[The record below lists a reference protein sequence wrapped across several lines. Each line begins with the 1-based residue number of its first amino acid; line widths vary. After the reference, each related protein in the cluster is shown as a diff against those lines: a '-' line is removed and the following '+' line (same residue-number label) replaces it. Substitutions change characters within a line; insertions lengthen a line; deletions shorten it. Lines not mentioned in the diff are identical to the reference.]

1 MHILHTLA
9 GSHLGGMEFRVLEQ
23 AQWLKEQGHVVAIA
37 APPGSETLKAAHER
51 SLEAVG
57 IDFESA
63 YSPSTVLGL
72 RRLVKRLR
80 IEVIDA
86 HSRADGKTSA
96 LCQDLCAVVRTRHF
110 AKYLRTSLRKR
121 LEWRVGCHHVI
132 ATSGEGR
139 NDIVSA
145 GFAPAER
152 VSVVGEWA
160 DQRFFLDVD
169 KAALRQRM
177 RAELGLDAD
186 AFVVATIG
194 MLRPEKRQDDL
205 LRVVQQLRQRAIPAI
220 ALVVGTPTAEKAAFG
235 PRLRAL
241 ADELGIAAHTVFAGH
256 RGDIDQVIHA
266 ADALLVPSS
275 NEAWSRVVPEAFAA
289 GCPVV
294 VSNVGGLPEIVKP
307 DATGWLAEPG
317 DVAGFTGHVAGIWS
331 DPARARRVVEQA
343 RVFAED
349 NFQLGRKMDET
360 LRAYEVAIRRKRG
373 R

>member
-1 MHILHTLA
+1 MHILHLA

-145 GFAPAER
+145 GFAP
-152 VSVVGEWA
+152 VSASAWSANGPTSVSSW
-160 DQRFFLDVD
+160 
-169 KAALRQRM
+169 
-177 RAELGLDAD
+177 
-186 AFVVATIG
+186 TWT
-194 MLRPEKRQDDL
+194 RPRC
-205 LRVVQQLRQRAIPAI
+205 ASACAPNS
-220 ALVVGTPTAEKAAFG
+220 GWTPTPSWSPPSACCARKSARTTCSAW
-235 PRLRAL
+235 
-241 ADELGIAAHTVFAGH
+241 
-256 RGDIDQVIHA
+256 
-266 ADALLVPSS
+266 SS
-275 NEAWSRVVPEAFAA
+275 NCASARSPPSRWWSARPPPRRPPSAPA
-289 GCPVV
+289 
-294 VSNVGGLPEIVKP
+294 
-307 DATGWLAEPG
+307 
-317 DVAGFTGHVAGIWS
+317 
-331 DPARARRVVEQA
+331 ARA
-343 RVFAED
+343 
-349 NFQLGRKMDET
+349 GR
-360 LRAYEVAIRRKRG
+360 
-373 R
+373 

>member
-1 MHILHTLA
+1 MQILHTLA

-145 GFAPAER
+145 SRRPNASAWSANGPTS
-152 VSVVGEWA
+152 VSSWTWT
-160 DQRFFLDVD
+160 RP
-169 KAALRQRM
+169 RCQRM

-205 LRVVQQLRQRAIPAI
+205 LRVVQQLRQREIPAI

-235 PRLRAL
+235 PGCARWPMNWASRPIPCSPA
-241 ADELGIAAHTVFAGH
+241 IAATST
-256 RGDIDQVIHA
+256 R
-266 ADALLVPSS
+266 
-275 NEAWSRVVPEAFAA
+275 
-289 GCPVV
+289 
-294 VSNVGGLPEIVKP
+294 
-307 DATGWLAEPG
+307 
-317 DVAGFTGHVAGIWS
+317 
-331 DPARARRVVEQA
+331 
-343 RVFAED
+343 
-349 NFQLGRKMDET
+349 
-360 LRAYEVAIRRKRG
+360 
-373 R
+373 

>member
-235 PRLRAL
+235 PGCARWPMNWASRPIPCSPA
-241 ADELGIAAHTVFAGH
+241 IAATST
-256 RGDIDQVIHA
+256 R
-266 ADALLVPSS
+266 
-275 NEAWSRVVPEAFAA
+275 
-289 GCPVV
+289 
-294 VSNVGGLPEIVKP
+294 
-307 DATGWLAEPG
+307 
-317 DVAGFTGHVAGIWS
+317 
-331 DPARARRVVEQA
+331 
-343 RVFAED
+343 
-349 NFQLGRKMDET
+349 
-360 LRAYEVAIRRKRG
+360 
-373 R
+373 

>member
-1 MHILHTLA
+1 M
-9 GSHLGGMEFRVLEQ
+9 
-23 AQWLKEQGHVVAIA
+23 AIA

-160 DQRFFLDVD
+160 DQRFFLTWTRPRCASACALNSGWTPTPSWSPPSACCAR
-169 KAALRQRM
+169 KAPGRPAARGPAAAPARDSRH
-177 RAELGLDAD
+177 RAGGRHAHRREGR
-186 AFVVATIG
+186 
-194 MLRPEKRQDDL
+194 LRP
-205 LRVVQQLRQRAIPAI
+205 
-220 ALVVGTPTAEKAAFG
+220 
-235 PRLRAL
+235 RLHAL

-275 NEAWSRVVPEAFAA
+275 NEAWSRVVPEASPPAA
-289 GCPVV
+289 RWWSAMWADCPR
-294 VSNVGGLPEIVKP
+294 S
-307 DATGWLAEPG
+307 
-317 DVAGFTGHVAGIWS
+317 
-331 DPARARRVVEQA
+331 
-343 RVFAED
+343 
-349 NFQLGRKMDET
+349 
-360 LRAYEVAIRRKRG
+360 
-373 R
+373 

>member
-1 MHILHTLA
+1 M
-9 GSHLGGMEFRVLEQ
+9 
-23 AQWLKEQGHVVAIA
+23 AQEQGHVVAIA

-194 MLRPEKRQDDL
+194 MLRPESAR
-205 LRVVQQLRQRAIPAI
+205 
-220 ALVVGTPTAEKAAFG
+220 TTCC
-235 PRLRAL
+235 
-241 ADELGIAAHTVFAGH
+241 
-256 RGDIDQVIHA
+256 
-266 ADALLVPSS
+266 
-275 NEAWSRVVPEAFAA
+275 AWSSSCASARFP
-289 GCPVV
+289 P
-294 VSNVGGLPEIVKP
+294 SR
-307 DATGWLAEPG
+307 W
-317 DVAGFTGHVAGIWS
+317 WS
-331 DPARARRVVEQA
+331 ARPPPRRPPSAPAARA
-343 RVFAED
+343 
-349 NFQLGRKMDET
+349 GR
-360 LRAYEVAIRRKRG
+360 
-373 R
+373 

>member
-1 MHILHTLA
+1 M
-9 GSHLGGMEFRVLEQ
+9 
-23 AQWLKEQGHVVAIA
+23 
-37 APPGSETLKAAHER
+37 
-51 SLEAVG
+51 
-57 IDFESA
+57 
-63 YSPSTVLGL
+63 LGL

-152 VSVVGEWA
+152 VSVVWA

-169 KAALRQRM
+169 KAALRQHM

-205 LRVVQQLRQRAIPAI
+205 LRVVQQLRQREIPHRAGGRH
-220 ALVVGTPTAEKAAFG
+220 AHRREAAFG
-235 PRLRAL
+235 PGCARWPMNWASRPIPCSPA
-241 ADELGIAAHTVFAGH
+241 IAATST
-256 RGDIDQVIHA
+256 R
-266 ADALLVPSS
+266 
-275 NEAWSRVVPEAFAA
+275 
-289 GCPVV
+289 
-294 VSNVGGLPEIVKP
+294 
-307 DATGWLAEPG
+307 
-317 DVAGFTGHVAGIWS
+317 
-331 DPARARRVVEQA
+331 
-343 RVFAED
+343 
-349 NFQLGRKMDET
+349 
-360 LRAYEVAIRRKRG
+360 
-373 R
+373 

>member
-23 AQWLKEQGHVVAIA
+23 AQWLRSRTCRGHRRA
-37 APPGSETLKAAHER
+37 ARQQTLKAAHER

-96 LCQDLCAVVRTRHF
+96 VPRTRHF

-145 GFAPAER
+145 GFARRARQRGRRMGRPA
-152 VSVVGEWA
+152 
-160 DQRFFLDVD
+160 FLPGRGG
-169 KAALRQRM
+169 ALRQR
-177 RAELGLDAD
+177 ALNWLDAD

-194 MLRPEKRQDDL
+194 MLRPEKRRL
-205 LRVVQQLRQRAIPAI
+205 PPASSAREIPAI

-235 PRLRAL
+235 PAAHAL

-289 GCPVV
+289 GCR
-294 VSNVGGLPEIVKP
+294 
-307 DATGWLAEPG
+307 W
-317 DVAGFTGHVAGIWS
+317 WS
-331 DPARARRVVEQA
+331 AMWADCPRS
-343 RVFAED
+343 
-349 NFQLGRKMDET
+349 
-360 LRAYEVAIRRKRG
+360 
-373 R
+373 

>member
-1 MHILHTLA
+1 MQILHTLA

-23 AQWLKEQGHVVAIA
+23 AQWLKEQACRGHR

-169 KAALRQRM
+169 KAAL
-177 RAELGLDAD
+177 
-186 AFVVATIG
+186 
-194 MLRPEKRQDDL
+194 
-205 LRVVQQLRQRAIPAI
+205 PA
-220 ALVVGTPTAEKAAFG
+220 
-235 PRLRAL
+235 
-241 ADELGIAAHTVFAGH
+241 
-256 RGDIDQVIHA
+256 HA
-266 ADALLVPSS
+266 
-275 NEAWSRVVPEAFAA
+275 R
-289 GCPVV
+289 
-294 VSNVGGLPEIVKP
+294 
-307 DATGWLAEPG
+307 
-317 DVAGFTGHVAGIWS
+317 
-331 DPARARRVVEQA
+331 
-343 RVFAED
+343 
-349 NFQLGRKMDET
+349 
-360 LRAYEVAIRRKRG
+360 
-373 R
+373 